1 MQKTLIHFLF
11 ISIILLIFSM
21 VFYLFYIEEPS
32 DVYSYR
38 AMTLIGLLVLVI
50 VFEYLD
56 QLSIKSIKYNNSKID
71 EKNKIIEHQFEN
83 NKLLTKLLES
93 YKSKIELAKTIRPI
107 AELNLATVILSE
119 PIKIEEDNFLI
130 HPKLK
135 NEEQFKS
142 LKSYILSK
150 FVLENNYSDKHL
162 VENVE
167 IDIPNNTIDPIGN
180 MNPVFDGYIESE
192 TEELF
197 ISIGFLGFISSCFYE
212 RLYVQLAR
220 LHWYQQCK
228 QKQIMY
234 KVIFVSFSNNQNVQK
249 EAVIDTKYYSSF
261 LPSIKSGLLYF
272 EYTTVL
278 DQEVCHVINPIFN
291 TLN

>member
-272 EYTTVL
+272 EHTSVL
-278 DQEVCHVINPIFN
+278 EQEILQVISPIFN
-291 TLN
+291 T